1 MSSYSLSNRL
11 KIKSY
16 SLSTGPRRDELA
28 AGCEINLVEI
38 PGVII
43 QNHTPATISPVFLDK
58 LDTYRRRYKSG
69 AAGAAR
75 NIVGIARVRKG
86 VDADVL
92 P

>member
-1 MSSYSLSNRL
+1 MPPL
-11 KIKSY
+11 
-16 SLSTGPRRDELA
+16 P
-28 AGCEINLVEI
+28 
-38 PGVII
+38 
-43 QNHTPATISPVFLDK
+43 ISPVFIDK

-92 P
+92 IRSCGTTSSLLDSLS